1 MNNIG
6 IIGQGFVGTAIK
18 EGMQHALTIDT
29 YDKFKSE
36 LSTCNSVEQ
45 LCKKTKIIFV
55 CLPTPMRTDGSC
67 DLSIVESAIAEID
80 KYSNFHIA
88 VIKSTVP
95 PGTTE
100 NLNKTFKN
108 VSVVFSPEFLTEAN
122 FINDFKNQNRII
134 IGGPRP
140 ATTIVKNMFRKV
152 FQEVTIVKTGSNT
165 AETVKYFTNC
175 FLATKV
181 SFANE
186 MKQICDEVNVDYDKV
201 IEYGLYDKR
210 IGRTHLST
218 PGPDGKSGF
227 GGSCFPKDLNA
238 LIHVAKDNGVKPT
251 VLQAV
256 WEKNLEVRPERDWE
270 KLKGRAV
277 SKEN

>member
-88 VIKSTVP
+88 VIKSTVVAPGQP
-95 PGTTE
+95 PRR
-100 NLNKTFKN
+100 LKTCSEKYFKK
-108 VSVVFSPEFLTEAN
+108 SQLSKQDQ
-122 FINDFKNQNRII
+122 IR
-134 IGGPRP
+134 PRP
-140 ATTIVKNMFRKV
+140 
-152 FQEVTIVKTGSNT
+152 
-165 AETVKYFTNC
+165 
-175 FLATKV
+175 
-181 SFANE
+181 
-186 MKQICDEVNVDYDKV
+186 
-201 IEYGLYDKR
+201 
-210 IGRTHLST
+210 
-218 PGPDGKSGF
+218 
-227 GGSCFPKDLNA
+227 
-238 LIHVAKDNGVKPT
+238 
-251 VLQAV
+251 
-256 WEKNLEVRPERDWE
+256 
-270 KLKGRAV
+270 
-277 SKEN
+277 

>member
-18 EGMQHALTIDT
+18 EGMQHALTVDT
-29 YDKFKSE
+29 YDKYKSE
-36 LSTCNSVEQ
+36 LSTCNSVKE

-55 CLPTPMRTDGSC
+55 CLPTPMKTDGSC
-67 DLSIVESAIAEID
+67 DLSIVESTVEEIN
-80 KYSNFHIA
+80 KHSNFHIA

-100 NLNKTFKN
+100 RLNKTFKN

-122 FINDFKNQNRII
+122 FLDDFKNQNRII

-152 FQEVTIVKTGSNT
+152 FQEVTIVTTGSNT

-201 IEYGLYDKR
+201 VEYGLYDKR

-218 PGPDGKSGF
+218 PGPDGRGGF

>member
-1 MNNIG
+1 MDNIG

-36 LSTCNSVEQ
+36 ASTCNNVED
-45 LCKKTKIIFV
+45 LCKRARIIFV

-67 DLSIVESAIAEID
+67 DLSIVESTIEEID
-80 KYSNFHIA
+80 KHSNFHIA
-88 VIKSTVP
+88 VIKSTIP

-100 NLNKTFKN
+100 RLNKTFKN

-122 FINDFKNQNRII
+122 FLDDFKNQNRII

-201 IEYGLYDKR
+201 VEYGLYDKR

-238 LIHVAKDNGVKPT
+238 LIHVAKNNGVAPT

>member
-18 EGMQHALTIDT
+18 EGMQHALTVDT

-36 LSTCNSVEQ
+36 ASTCNNVEE

-55 CLPTPMRTDGSC
+55 CLPTPMRPDGSC
-67 DLSIVESAIAEID
+67 DLSIVESTIEEID
-80 KYSNFHIA
+80 KHSNFHIA
-88 VIKSTVP
+88 VIKSTIP

-100 NLNKTFKN
+100 RLNRTFKN

-122 FINDFKNQNRII
+122 FLDDFKNQNRII

-201 IEYGLYDKR
+201 VEYGLYDKR

-218 PGPDGKSGF
+218 PGPDGRSGF

-238 LIHVAKDNGVKPT
+238 LIHVAKDNGVEPT

>member
-18 EGMQHALTIDT
+18 EGMQHALTVDT
-29 YDKFKSE
+29 YDKYKSE
-36 LSTCNSVEQ
+36 LSTCNSVRE

-55 CLPTPMRTDGSC
+55 CLPTPMRIDGSC
-67 DLSIVESAIAEID
+67 DLSIVESTIEEIN
-80 KYSNFHIA
+80 KHSNFHIA
-88 VIKSTVP
+88 VIKSTIP

-100 NLNKTFKN
+100 RLNRTFKN

-122 FINDFKNQNRII
+122 FLDDFKNQNRII

-201 IEYGLYDKR
+201 VEYGLYDKR

-218 PGPDGKSGF
+218 PGPDGKKGF

-256 WEKNLEVRPERDWE
+256 WEKNLEVRPEKDWE